1 MDKDHD
7 RQVAQAQWDLFL
19 SELAAC
25 LKKKKKR
32 AITENFLEELNFL
45 LGFKFQEVN
54 KIECAFE
61 NL

>member
-1 MDKDHD
+1 MKS
-7 RQVAQAQWDLFL
+7 LFVWI
-19 SELAAC
+19 SNM
-25 LKKKKKR
+25 LKKKK
-32 AITENFLEELNFL
+32 ATTENFLEELNFL